1 LFNSIFAGIKTV
13 FLMSLP
19 ILLGGCALLSP
30 AATPQ
35 LKPLRE
41 ISAPVSEALEHQA
54 RLPASLSAK
63 ALVQFTIKGKTQPR
77 VRGMINW
84 VRTEDGLKFR
94 ATGLGAMGVTVFD
107 CLISDSWFYLYIPS
121 HGVIYTANFNND
133 TLPDGVGLSRLAD
146 EAVLVLAPWSAY
158 EIDGRNISECGGGHG
173 ERELAHPLC
182 IAFAENGQRGL
193 VGLDP
198 KTLAPL
204 YLRLQDINVRYGASN
219 ELSDGSPY
227 PDSFH
232 LEIAGLKLQI
242 DISLKEVLSAR
253 PDDSIFDPMPF
264 CQGRI
269 APLSI
274 LLDRIKDGGASM

>member
-1 LFNSIFAGIKTV
+1 MI
-13 FLMSLP
+13 
-19 ILLGGCALLSP
+19 SP

-35 LKPLRE
+35 LKPPRE
-41 ISAPVSEALEHQA
+41 ISAPVLDALKHQA
-54 RLPASLSAK
+54 KLPAALSAK
-63 ALVQFTIKGKTQPR
+63 ALAQFIIKGKTQPR
-77 VRGMINW
+77 VRAMINW
-84 VRTEDGLKFR
+84 VRTDDGLKFR
-94 ATGLGAMGVTVFD
+94 ATGLGVMGVTVFD
-107 CLISDSWFYLYIPS
+107 CLISDGWFYLYIPS
-121 HGVIYTANFNND
+121 HGVIYTANFNDD
-133 TLPDGVGLSRLAD
+133 TLSDGLGLSRLAD
-146 EAVLVLAPWSAY
+146 EAILVLAPWSAY
-158 EIDGRNISECGGGHG
+158 EIDGRDILECGDSYREKGLGHS
-173 ERELAHPLC
+173 LC

-204 YLRLQDINVRYGASN
+204 YLRLKDINVRYGASN
-219 ELSDGSPY
+219 GLSDGSPY
-227 PDSFH
+227 PNGFH
-232 LEIAGLKLQI
+232 LEIPGLKLQI